1 MIDRRQ
7 VIQTGGGLAALT
19 AFSKLASSAESEIWD
34 VIVIGG
40 GTAGIPTA
48 LFSADRSN
56 RVLVIEQGPILGGTL
71 DRSAGQIAAAGTVF
85 QAAKNIEDS
94 PQAHY
99 DDIVRING
107 GTSDLALARLFVE
120 HAGDTINWLAANG
133 FQIQPDHPVTGQG
146 HEHFRT
152 ARYQWGLKGGWSIY
166 EAMAPLVEQAV
177 ERGALHLQLNT
188 RATELMF
195 DAQGKVN
202 GVVAESASGQR
213 AEYRARNVVLAS
225 GGCASNPTMFEDLH
239 GKPLYCQIAHPNS
252 QGIGITL
259 GLAAGGYVRGAEH
272 YQPLPGA
279 VLANDNYPAPPVAL
293 PPLNPTLRK
302 PWEVL
307 VNARGE
313 RFVREDIPHVH
324 DIETAIR
331 QQPGERH
338 WAIFDDEILNKA
350 PPMIPD
356 WSPDK
361 IREAVDSQMMF
372 SKADTIGDLAV
383 AAGLD
388 AETLIDT
395 VETYNRARENQQPD
409 PFGLEHRPLAI
420 AKPPFYA
427 VRMNGWTLIS
437 FAGLGVNTDLQ
448 VTKADGNPIPN
459 LYAVGE
465 VIGAG
470 ATSGNAYTNGMLV
483 TPGITFGR
491 LLGQQVLEIG

>member
-1 MIDRRQ
+1 
-7 VIQTGGGLAALT
+7 VIRAGGGLAALT
-19 AFSKLASSAESEIWD
+19 AFPTFAASLASETWD
-34 VIVIGG
+34 VIVVGG
-40 GTAGIPTA
+40 GTAGLPTA
-48 LFSADRSN
+48 LFAAERSN
-56 RVLVIEQGPILGGTL
+56 RVLVIEQGATLGGTL

-94 PQAHY
+94 PDAHF
-99 DDIVRING
+99 DDIVRINS

-133 FQIQPDHPVTGQG
+133 FEVKPEHPVTGQG

-166 EAMAPLVEQAV
+166 EAMAPLIERAV
-177 ERGALHLQLNT
+177 NRDALHLQLNA
-188 RATELMF
+188 RVTELML
-195 DAQGKVN
+195 DARGRVG
-202 GVVAESASGQR
+202 GVVAETADGQR
-213 AEYRARNVVLAS
+213 AEYQARNVVLAS
-225 GGCASNPTMFEDLH
+225 GGCASNPAMFEALH
-239 GKPLYCQIAHPNS
+239 GTPLYCQVAHPNS

-259 GLAAGGYVRGAEH
+259 GLAAGGYVRGGEH

-279 VLANDNYPAPPVAL
+279 ILAHDDYPAPPVAI
-293 PPLNPTLRK
+293 PSLNPTLRQ
-302 PWEVL
+302 PWEIL

-313 RFVREDIPHVH
+313 RFVREDNPHVH

-338 WAIFDDEILNKA
+338 WAVFDDAILDQA
-350 PPMIPD
+350 PPLVPD

-361 IREAVDSQMMF
+361 LRGAAGTQAMF
-372 SKADTIGDLAV
+372 SKADTIGELAG

-388 AETLIDT
+388 PETLIAT
-395 VETYNRARENQQPD
+395 VDAYNRARERQRPD
-409 PFGLEHRPLAI
+409 PFGLQHRPLPI

-437 FAGLGVNTDLQ
+437 FAGLGVNTKLE
-448 VTKADGNPIPN
+448 VTTSSGEPIPN

-491 LLGQQVLEIG
+491 LLGKRILNLG